1 MLIKILNLYK
11 TLLLKTQHKRRRKKI
26 MVSSA
31 VQELQIA
38 VLLGTLCFV
47 GLISWLTVLQVNTSN
62 NTGSTTGN
70 TVLAPQ
76 ITNMTFDSS
85 HNVKIGLSGSIVN
98 YNGGVVYQYVSIMR
112 ALQVFLP
119 DEIPDPTLLPTF
131 SASRTFVTFS
141 NLTLLGGD
149 VIIHRFYST
158 NNVMTGSVLASVTK
172 TYHRLCIVEMRNI
185 SIPYCWNM
193 TAQNYCPVPPQIG
206 ITGQILTNAS
216 AYVAANVS
224 SSLSLDQRSGCF
236 FVLLNSALDR
246 TLFRSMHGD
255 IRTTQSGQGN
265 CMKFSYDIVGSH
277 GTFVLPSFKCTNRDC
292 MINAIVVGD
301 ATVFIHFDSETID
314 REVIITEDSNIPPY
328 IAYLTIPTDNITI
341 TNATICGYMESWSF
355 KTVNNGGKRKRQ
367 SFGTVLQTG
376 IVNVFHWGDLGLTHL
391 DFNYLAIGFSLP
403 QQSFFTNVSA
413 TDQPSVSTLES
424 LVGFQYIFNTGFQPS
439 TNIISSISTW
449 DVSRVI
455 SFDNMF
461 YVNIFGDVDI
471 NPLSNWRLNNQTGS
485 TFYRIFSSITANYG
499 GVDVSQWNP
508 LVSNMDEAFYNQGVV
523 IPNISS
529 WILMPQVCAN
539 NAFSVNSLLTTTLYD
554 ALLIK
559 FANETSS
566 VNCIWSNLESTRSN
580 TTEVNAAVNT
590 LCHTR
595 GWFIGDQN
603 GDQCV

>member
-1 MLIKILNLYK
+1 
-11 TLLLKTQHKRRRKKI
+11 

-31 VQELQIA
+31 VQELQFA
-38 VLLGTLCFV
+38 VVLGTLCFV
-47 GLISWLTVLQVNTSN
+47 GLISWLTVLQVNSN
-62 NTGSTTGN
+62 NGSAATTGN
-70 TVLAPQ
+70 TILAPQ
-76 ITNMTFDSS
+76 ITNMTFDNAY
-85 HNVKIGLSGSIVN
+85 NVRIGLSGSIVN

-172 TYHRLCIVEMRNI
+172 TYHRLCIVEMRNV

-193 TAQNYCPVPPQIG
+193 TTQSYCPVPPQIG

-224 SSLSLDQRSGCF
+224 STLSLDQRSGCF

-265 CMKFSYDIVGSH
+265 CMKFSYDIAGSD

-292 MINAIVVGD
+292 MVNAIVVGD

-328 IAYLTIPTDNITI
+328 IAYLTIPTNNVTI

-424 LVGFQYIFNTGFQPS
+424 LVGFQYIFNTGFQPT

-449 DVSRVI
+449 DVSHI
-455 SFDNMF
+455 TSFDNMF
-461 YVNIFGDVDI
+461 YVNIFGDIDI
-471 NPLSNWRLNNQTGS
+471 NPLSNWRLNNQKGS

-539 NAFSVNSLLTTTLYD
+539 NAFSGNSLLSTTLYD